1 MKLPP
6 RPRKGT
12 KCRSHKCRRPATEFD
27 YLGHLVRGYKKLPK
41 RRMMAWERLPYCT
54 VHGLANRFGLDAYK
68 CPSRECLRNRLVAA
82 GGWLNSRTHPE
93 DLYVYIPAEATLV
106 EPPTVEE
113 GPKPIPP
120 AKVHCPWCGTL
131 MREVR

>member
-1 MKLPP
+1 
-6 RPRKGT
+6 
-12 KCRSHKCRRPATEFD
+12 
-27 YLGHLVRGYKKLPK
+27 
-41 RRMMAWERLPYCT
+41 
-54 VHGLANRFGLDAYK
+54 
-68 CPSRECLRNRLVAA
+68 LVAA